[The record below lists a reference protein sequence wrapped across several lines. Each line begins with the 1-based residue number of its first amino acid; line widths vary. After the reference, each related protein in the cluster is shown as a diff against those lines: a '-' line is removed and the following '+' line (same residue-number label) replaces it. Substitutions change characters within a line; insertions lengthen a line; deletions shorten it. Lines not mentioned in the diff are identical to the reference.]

1 MPDFQLLNVLNG
13 NLSFATRKTTELEMF
28 FSLGSRACGV
38 CGGGRVLP
46 FSPCVLLLWIHQGFP
61 SKALVW
67 NQEMVPDFV
76 TETKVTPQEVKPWST
91 CVTLRQAG
99 AAPQGLGLVFTCE
112 ASGGE
117 KIHIVLL
124 THCPCNLLPPT
135 GSQQGRAGGSSAA
148 PLCYATKAD
157 SITCCVGS

>member
-1 MPDFQLLNVLNG
+1 MEISALPQGKQLNW
-13 NLSFATRKTTELEMF
+13 KCYF
-28 FSLGSRACGV
+28 FLGSRACGV

-46 FSPCVLLLWIHQGFP
+46 FPPCVLLLWIHQGFP
-61 SKALVW
+61 NKALGW
-67 NQEMVPDFV
+67 NQEMVPGFV

-91 CVTLRQAG
+91 VCH
-99 AAPQGLGLVFTCE
+99 PQGLGLLFTCE

-124 THCPCNLLPPT
+124 THCPCNFLPPT